1 MFRQYQ
7 DIAGYFGPIGTSFD
21 FEVYTRQLQTG
32 ARTRLS
38 PEEMLKASDR
48 AIGLAYYRDMK
59 EHLGPYLNKASRDY
73 LANYKKQIIA
83 QYPGFGEM
91 QYDPTETPRQIN
103 NLFEAAKSD
112 SLKDNKT
119 AEAIN
124 FYENIRN
131 SAL

>member
-1 MFRQYQ
+1 M
-7 DIAGYFGPIGTSFD
+7 
-21 FEVYTRQLQTG
+21 
-32 ARTRLS
+32 
-38 PEEMLKASDR
+38 
-48 AIGLAYYRDMK
+48 AYYRDMK

-91 QYDPTETPRQIN
+91 QYNPNETPDQIKK
-103 NLFEAAKSD
+103 LFEAAKSD

-124 FYENIRN
+124 YYENIRN
-131 SAL
+131 SALEEANRRGFKSLDSDKLGDLHEYLNSYADALVSKYPDFARVFDRLLSREID